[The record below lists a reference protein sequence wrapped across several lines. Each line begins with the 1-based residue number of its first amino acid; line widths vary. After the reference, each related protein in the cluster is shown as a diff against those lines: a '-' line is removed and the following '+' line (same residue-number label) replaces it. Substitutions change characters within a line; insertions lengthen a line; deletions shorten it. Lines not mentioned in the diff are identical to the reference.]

1 MNPDPDLCRFLARD
15 LAAADLRSAPLRA
28 RWGEEADD
36 AIGRTLRT
44 PALRG
49 LGDADDPQAVLA
61 RLLVFGIAQSA
72 RDVDRALPHT
82 GSAGLVTLSL
92 ADTDGD
98 RVIPTAT
105 VRPQSFGDDTGDGE
119 WWIAADLDELA
130 TGGGSLAADYVLG
143 VGGASITLAGLQLP
157 TPAARVLDLGTGCG
171 IQALRAARYADHL
184 VATDISE
191 RALTF
196 ARMNAIL
203 NGVLDLDL
211 DLRHGSLFAPVAG
224 ETFDRIV
231 SNPPFVIT
239 PRATGV
245 PTYEYRDGGL
255 VGDALVEQ
263 VVAGVGAHLAP
274 GGVAQFLGNW
284 ETTDGED
291 GLDRFRSWV
300 AASDVP
306 LDAWVVERERLS
318 PIAYAE
324 MWIRDGGTAPGTPE
338 HDRLLTA
345 WLDDFAARDVSEIG
359 FGYVLLRRPH
369 ADPTL
374 ARYEHLPQPI
384 PAPGAL
390 GSHLAGALAA
400 HDRQAALSDDELVD
414 CALVTA
420 SDVTEA
426 RHYFPGAENPTVIE
440 LRQGGGFARTLSA
453 DPALAGL
460 IGACD
465 GELTVGQIT
474 GALAH
479 LLEVDEGELRT
490 SLLPAVRTLLVDG
503 FLRF

>member
-1 MNPDPDLCRFLARD
+1 MVNPDPDLCRFLARD

-49 LGDADDPQAVLA
+49 LGGADDPQAVLA
-61 RLLVFGIAQSA
+61 RLLIFGIAQSVP
-72 RDVDRALPHT
+72 DVDRALPHT
-82 GSAGLVTLSL
+82 GSAGLVTLGL
-92 ADTDGD
+92 ADTDGV
-98 RVIPTAT
+98 RVTPTAT
-105 VRPQSFGDDTGDGE
+105 VRPQSFGDDSGDGE

-130 TGGGSLAADYVLG
+130 TGGGSLGADYVLG

-191 RALTF
+191 RGLAF

-203 NGVLDLDL
+203 NGGLDL

-345 WLDDFAARDVSEIG
+345 WLDDFAARDVSEVG

-390 GSHLAGALAA
+390 GSHLADALAA
-400 HDRQAALSDDELVD
+400 HDRQALLSDDELVD